1 MVGWADVLLIAV
13 EDDGVRILHVAFSH
27 TSSETPG
34 SQRTPLHGL
43 AAVAG
48 EVKRLDVQLQQLEEK
63 QSKKQGQVRVS
74 SIGSPSWA
82 VTDIEWQP

>member
-48 EVKRLDVQLQQLEEK
+48 EVKRLDVQLQQLEEN
-63 QSKKQGQVRVS
+63 QSKAMPGTSKQYRLSVLG
-74 SIGSPSWA
+74 GH
-82 VTDIEWQP
+82 